1 VLKEKATQHSHVI
14 AMLQDK
20 VAQLCTDYKGLFD
33 EVSALRS
40 ASAGIEPLSENA
52 SGLKR
57 QIAQKLNNL
66 DVEQL
71 STDLNEL
78 RKSVLALK
86 MQITAISPN
95 VIRSQNQ
102 SPSPSP
108 PLTSIDSRI
117 ISGFPEMFPEF

>member
-1 VLKEKATQHSHVI
+1 VLKEKITQHSHVI

-20 VAQLCTDYKGLFD
+20 VTQLCTYFEGVFG

-40 ASAGIEPLSENA
+40 ASAGFEPLSENV

-57 QIAQKLNNL
+57 QISQKLHNL

-78 RKSVLALK
+78 RK
-86 MQITAISPN
+86 
-95 VIRSQNQ
+95 
-102 SPSPSP
+102 
-108 PLTSIDSRI
+108 
-117 ISGFPEMFPEF
+117 